1 MKNTFK
7 FFILFLGFILCSQ
20 NVLAQTINIPW
31 DEVRALYG
39 DRVAENARRMVE
51 QGTSPLLIRELD
63 KWTGQIHFEYKLPG
77 GSTGNVNIWVYD
89 PQTGQVSWSG
99 PGPAPYSPE
108 EALAKIQ
115 RDLQGYNVTDP
126 GDASN
131 PSLQN
136 TTQQISFLANN
147 QKNLTVYP
155 GDIINYTWVGPTGE
169 GYTYS
174 SYYTI
179 DGQDNCGW
187 GIQPGE
193 TKPWIANTQQGNSS
207 AQVQQ
212 CQAGRTYTITY
223 AAKDSSGRTIQTSVV
238 VRVLSGQRPQTT
250 QQISF
255 LANNQKN
262 LTVYPGDII
271 NYTWV
276 GPTGEGYTYS
286 SYYTIDGQD
295 NCGWGIQPGETKPWI
310 ANTQQGN
317 SSAQVQQCQAGRT
330 YTITYAAKDSSGRTI
345 QTSVVVRV
353 LSGQRPQ
360 TTSTIPPSSTQQ
372 GRQIPQNQNN
382 PFDPT
387 YFSGRTTIAGV
398 TDTNRTV
405 NAVNSLSSIIDEI
418 NSILNRVNNLNI
430 EGHDAVIK
438 ALQSILNALKDLITA
453 ISKNIQTQTNQVQST
468 KIQTTQT
475 QIQTQT
481 QTQITVSQKSTV
493 STSTNPDS
501 KISVSIIPTTTTF
514 RYIKNDI
521 TQQGWVAIR
530 EMKFYDKD
538 GKEIKPVNATA
549 SCDWCGYGTPPEY
562 SVGPRGVFDNDPYKV
577 WNAGETA
584 ENCNWYIPNRYGL
597 VGCSPLTIRKAWIKV
612 DLGSPISLSKIRI
625 QPMGVS
631 HIGRI
636 DYLFGSLDDKDY
648 IPLCTIRGADNP
660 SLTDYDWIECVF
672 R

>member
-136 TTQQISFLANN
+136 
-147 QKNLTVYP
+147 
-155 GDIINYTWVGPTGE
+155 
-169 GYTYS
+169 
-174 SYYTI
+174 
-179 DGQDNCGW
+179 
-187 GIQPGE
+187 
-193 TKPWIANTQQGNSS
+193 
-207 AQVQQ
+207 
-212 CQAGRTYTITY
+212 
-223 AAKDSSGRTIQTSVV
+223 
-238 VRVLSGQRPQTT
+238 TT